1 MQSARTS
8 GGPARALR
16 VLFVAND
23 GFSAGHVARTVAI
36 ARALGPCARAR
47 EIETR
52 ALIAT
57 TSSAH
62 ALLDAFPESFAVVR
76 LPHPLAARHAGF
88 ADDERRRIVRG
99 ALAGTIEA
107 FAPDLLVVDTFPTG
121 PHGELASDVS
131 QARRMKRVLVRRDVP
146 EDRAGDPLLASG
158 IERFDLTILAADP
171 TPPPR
176 LDGGRSVHV
185 PPITIFETRELLSRQ
200 RARERLRVRLDAE
213 AKLVL
218 VAAGGGGDEEATRRA
233 MAIATAL
240 CDADA
245 KLHVALA
252 GGPLAGAFAP
262 AVSDRLHVLDACPL
276 QPMLRAFDGAVAPAG
291 YNTAHEIAKAGLSL
305 VLFAQPR
312 PFDDQAAR
320 ARRFVDA
327 RLSIAVDPAAT
338 ASDLSAAL
346 LARMGEDP
354 PRTTV
359 VPDGG
364 APAAADALLDL
375 FAPRRTR

>member
-8 GGPARALR
+8 GGSSRALR

-47 EIETR
+47 KIETR
-52 ALIAT
+52 VLIVT

-107 FAPDLLVVDTFPTG
+107 FAPDLLVVDTFPNG
-121 PHGELASDVS
+121 PHRELASDVS
-131 QARRMKRVLVRRDVP
+131 QARSMKRALVRRDVP

-171 TPPPR
+171 TPPR
-176 LDGGRSVHV
+176 FDGGRSVHV
-185 PPITIFETRELLSRQ
+185 PPITIFETRELLSRE
-200 RARERLRVRLDAE
+200 RARERLRVRLEAD
-213 AKLVL
+213 AKLIL

-233 MAIATAL
+233 LAIATAL

-245 KLHVALA
+245 KIHVALA
-252 GGPLAGAFAP
+252 GGPLAAFDPNA
-262 AVSDRLHVLDACPL
+262 SRDRLHVIDACPL
-276 QPMLRAFDGAVAPAG
+276 QPLLRAFDGAIAPAG

-327 RLSIAVDPAAT
+327 RLSIAVEPAAP
-338 ASDLSAAL
+338 ARDLAAAL
-346 LARMGEDP
+346 LAGMREGP
-354 PRTTV
+354 PRTPASL
-359 VPDGG
+359 PDGG

-375 FAPRRTR
+375 FAPTRTR